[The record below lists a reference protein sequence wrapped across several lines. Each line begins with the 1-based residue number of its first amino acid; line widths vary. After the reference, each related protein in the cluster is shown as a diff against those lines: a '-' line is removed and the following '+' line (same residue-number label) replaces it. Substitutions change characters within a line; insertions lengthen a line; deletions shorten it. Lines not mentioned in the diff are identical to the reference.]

1 VEVAE
6 INQGIIKVEIESV
19 GKEIDYGASGVSRTM
34 RLITVK
40 DDSGKEFKAMA
51 LGKVTKD
58 LRVGKQ
64 VFVTKSRSPNPNA
77 SFKNYFVLK
86 TV

>member
-1 VEVAE
+1 M
-6 INQGIIKVEIESV
+6 IKVKIESI
-19 GKEIDYGASGVSRTM
+19 GKEIDYGTPGISRTM
-34 RLITVK
+34 RLLTVK
-40 DDSGKEFKAMA
+40 DDSGNEFKAMA
-51 LGKVTKD
+51 LGKITKD
-58 LRVGKQ
+58 LSKGEQ